1 MVARR
6 SAALYFMGNVFG
18 GALRNVSFRA
28 ANQVALWSVPPATP
42 MFSTSSSSPSSSSGA
57 EALQRIYDTLM
68 SISDS
73 VGQVAA
79 HPRSSAQIQR
89 VMDAMAEVQLS
100 DLGLTEAYLRREKDC
115 VCMNVVC
122 TDAFHV
128 TVFIMPRGKGL
139 PLHDHPGMTVLSKLV
154 AGSLAV
160 RSFSPDAGSSGSG
173 SGSESDRKA
182 DGEVAF
188 SVQPQPRAAAILTHA
203 GVRTTADA
211 AWLLT
216 PFHDN
221 VHEFTVDADA
231 TLPAVVLD
239 VLLPPYVEPE
249 RPCNYYKAV
258 KDPTVAA
265 GEQGWWLAK
274 ASDPDDALLPYTVR
288 YNGFKPV
295 LQKKRKREK

>member
-1 MVARR
+1 M
-6 SAALYFMGNVFG
+6 
-18 GALRNVSFRA
+18 
-28 ANQVALWSVPPATP
+28 
-42 MFSTSSSSPSSSSGA
+42 
-57 EALQRIYDTLM
+57 QRIYDTLM
-68 SISDS
+68 SISDN

-79 HPRSSAQIQR
+79 HPRSSAQIQS

-160 RSFSPDAGSSGSG
+160 RSFSPSSSSSSGGSSGSS
-173 SGSESDRKA
+173 SGGK
-182 DGEVAF
+182 EVAF
-188 SVQPQPRAAAILTHA
+188 SVQPQPRAAAMLTHA
-203 GVRTTADA
+203 GVRTAADA
-211 AWLLT
+211 PWLLT

-258 KDPTVAA
+258 KDPTAPA
-265 GEQGWWLAK
+265 GEQGWWLEK
-274 ASDPDDALLPYTVR
+274 AADPADSLLPYTVR
-288 YNGFKPV
+288 YNGFKPK
-295 LQKKRKREK
+295 LQKRG